1 MLTLEFQLDKM
12 MRIRNTYSME
22 KMRETLRQL
31 MDREGH
37 NPYDVERRSG
47 VGQTTTFR
55 FLEGTIKN
63 PTFPTVKK
71 WARCYGVS
79 ENQLRGDAPID
90 GIHVSEEPKELKD
103 ILPPDEYKLITNIK
117 KMNPKAR
124 GTVYELS
131 EMLANSPD
139 ENTSAS
145 GIDRRKSV
153 ISSKNQHLRAGE
165 IYHSRPQQ
173 TRIRETRIEET
184 RTGTRA

>member
-1 MLTLEFQLDKM
+1 M
-12 MRIRNTYSME
+12 RNTSFME

-55 FLEGTIKN
+55 FLEGLIKN

-71 WARCYGVS
+71 WARAYGVTES
-79 ENQLRGDAPID
+79 QLRGEAPIS
-90 GIHVSEEPKELKD
+90 GIDVPDEPKELKD
-103 ILPPDEYKLITNIK
+103 ILPPEEYKLLSNIK

-139 ENTSAS
+139 ENPCLSS
-145 GIDRRKSV
+145 GERRKRV

-165 IYHSRPQQ
+165 IYHSGPQQ
-173 TRIRETRIEET
+173 NRLRDTNIAT